1 MVLPLAISSALSA
14 AVMFCMAFLQMQA
27 KRAKSMAAWLEFKKN
42 HPFDENKE
50 TGISG
55 KAIPYIYSMGGLFL
69 MEEKKTW
76 AVGAGSGIS
85 WLKALLVSYLISVL
99 LLLLLSFLL
108 WKFSWKES
116 WVQAGIVVIYLASS
130 FSGGR
135 MAGNMAG
142 KRRFLWGICFGIVYF
157 CHSDHRLR
165 SLPAGRICR
174 SGRLLWAA
182 AVCAVGGMAGGMTA
196 HGR

>member
-1 MVLPLAISSALSA
+1 
-14 AVMFCMAFLQMQA
+14 
-27 KRAKSMAAWLEFKKN
+27 
-42 HPFDENKE
+42 
-50 TGISG
+50 
-55 KAIPYIYSMGGLFL
+55 

-76 AVGAGSGIS
+76 AVGAGSGIG

-135 MAGNMAG
+135 MTGNMAG

-157 CHSDHRLR
+157 AILIIVSAVFLPGGFAGAGRLR
-165 SLPAGRICR
+165 RR
-174 SGRLLWAA
+174 
-182 AVCAVGGMAGGMTA
+182 
-196 HGR
+196 

>member
-1 MVLPLAISSALSA
+1 MGGGCGQRDQLAEGSSRFLSDLGASSFA
-14 AVMFCMAFLQMQA
+14 AVFPA
-27 KRAKSMAAWLEFKKN
+27 LE
-42 HPFDENKE
+42 
-50 TGISG
+50 
-55 KAIPYIYSMGGLFL
+55 
-69 MEEKKTW
+69 
-76 AVGAGSGIS
+76 
-85 WLKALLVSYLISVL
+85 
-99 LLLLLSFLL
+99 
-108 WKFSWKES
+108 FSWKES

-157 CHSDHRLR
+157 AILIIVSAVF
-165 SLPAGRICR
+165 LPGGFAGA
-174 SGRLLWAA
+174 GRLLWAA